1 MPRFSYKGRNAQGV
15 PVEGEIESAS
25 ADAVADHL
33 ATIGV
38 TPVDIH
44 PAASARRSLSFFAPR
59 IGPDDIMLFSRQMY
73 TLMKAGVPILQAL
86 TGLQQSTGNPS
97 FARVIGEIRET
108 LDRGQELSEGLRLH
122 PDLFSPFYVS
132 MIRVGEMTGML
143 DEIFLRMFHQ
153 LEFEKNMREQVRAAI
168 RYPTFV
174 LFAMAIA
181 VAIINLFVIP
191 AFAKVYAGF
200 RVELPL
206 MTRILIGVSNFFV
219 NWWPLLLS
227 LIAGSAL
234 FFRSWISTSGGKY
247 QWDALKLRLP
257 LAGPILFKISL
268 AKFSRSFALASRSGV
283 PVVEGFAAVA
293 QVLDNDFMAR
303 RVIGMRE
310 GLQRGESISR
320 AATEA
325 GVFTPIVLQMIT
337 VGEETGELDNMMQEV
352 AEFYE
357 REIDYALK
365 SLSEKIEP
373 ILILGLAV
381 LVLIL
386 ALGVFLPIW
395 DLGRVMLHRSAS

>member
-15 PVEGEIESAS
+15 QVEGAIESVS

-44 PAASARRSLSFFAPR
+44 PAVSARRSLSLFAPR
-59 IGPDDIMLFSRQMY
+59 IGPDDIMLFSRQMH

-86 TGLQQSTGNPS
+86 TGLQQSTGNSS

-122 PDLFSPFYVS
+122 PDLFSAFYVS

-168 RYPTFV
+168 RYPAFV
-174 LFAMAIA
+174 LFAMTIA

-191 AFAKVYAGF
+191 SFAKVYAGF

-219 NWWPLLLS
+219 TWWPLLLS

-257 LAGPILFKISL
+257 LAGTILFKISL

-293 QVLDNDFMAR
+293 QVLDNDFMSR

-310 GLQRGESISR
+310 RLQRGESISR

-337 VGEETGELDNMMQEV
+337 VGEETGELDTMMQEV

-357 REIDYALK
+357 REIDFALK

-395 DLGRVMLHRSAS
+395 DLGRVMLHR